1 MLLHPRFF
9 SRAST
14 IACGANDSSEAL
26 VSGQTWPASR
36 KAELQLAVSPSG
48 PVAARSDAL
57 AFNQVFSDHGAY
69 VLGLLRRLGVDGAD
83 VEDVAQEVFMAVHAG
98 LPTFEHRSAL
108 KTWLCGICLRR
119 AADYR
124 RRMRRRRE
132 TLAAEPPERKASAQP
147 DDRLASEQQTA
158 AVYALLAQLPD
169 KLLQVFVLYELDEL
183 PMSEV
188 ARAVGCPRFTAYTRL
203 HTARRR
209 VRALF
214 EAATRS
220 GSHT

>member
-1 MLLHPRFF
+1 VRRRFV
-9 SRAST
+9 SRAAT
-14 IACGANDSSEAL
+14 IAVGANDSSEAH
-26 VSGQTWPASR
+26 VSEQTWPAAR
-36 KAELQLAVSPSG
+36 KAALQLAASPSG
-48 PVAARSDAL
+48 HPVACQDAL
-57 AFNQVFSDHGAY
+57 EFNQVFAEYGAY
-69 VLGLLRRLGVDGAD
+69 VLGLLRRLGIDAAD

-98 LPTFEHRSAL
+98 LPAFEGRSAL

-124 RRMRRRRE
+124 RRMQRRRE
-132 TLAAEPPERKASAQP
+132 TLSAQP
-147 DDRLASEQQTA
+147 PELTESALPEDRLVSEQQA
-158 AVYALLAQLPD
+158 AAIYAVLAQLPD

-183 PMSEV
+183 PMSDV

-214 EAATRS
+214 EAAARS
-220 GSHT
+220 GSQT